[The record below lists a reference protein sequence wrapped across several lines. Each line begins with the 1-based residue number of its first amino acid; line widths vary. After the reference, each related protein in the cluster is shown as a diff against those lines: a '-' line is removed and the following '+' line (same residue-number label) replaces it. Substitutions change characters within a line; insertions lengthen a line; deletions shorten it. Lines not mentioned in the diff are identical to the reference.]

1 MRHLIAWLL
10 LAASLVAAQ
19 AAPIRV
25 AVYDDKGATGK
36 GIPAVEKILGDAKD
50 FEVTKLKGVDFTADN
65 LSRFDLVMFTGGSG
79 SAEAAGLGETGR
91 EQVRKFVREGGGYV
105 GICAGAYLACTGFD
119 WGVGVL
125 NARTISNRWRR
136 GTGDL
141 QVAPAEGD
149 AVLGLPMAERVI
161 RYNNGPVIKPD
172 ARKDLPPYKAL
183 ALFRT
188 ELAENGTP
196 VGVMVGTPAF
206 ASGDYGLGRVFISSP
221 HPEQTAGLEP
231 LVVQAVRWS
240 ARRAGPTAEL
250 WKRLEAMDV
259 EKLWL
264 PGAIVDWKTGLPTG
278 QPFTDSPKRHTHCS
292 QFVAAASLRLNVPLL
307 RPPEHSVIGLANAQ
321 NAWLDTDAARKAGWI
336 RLKDGAEA
344 QRLAKQGRFV
354 LASVSNPDPKR
365 AGHIAIVRP
374 GDKDAETLASEGP
387 DIMQA
392 GGTNFQKTSLRR
404 GFANHP
410 KEYDQI
416 AFHAHTVEL
425 PEGK

>member
-1 MRHLIAWLL
+1 MRPLIAWLL
-10 LAASLVAAQ
+10 LAASLLAAQ
-19 AAPIRV
+19 GAPIRV

-36 GIPAVEKILGDAKD
+36 GIPAVEKILGDAEH
-50 FEVTKLKGVDFTADN
+50 FEITKLKGADFTTDK

-91 EQVRKFVREGGGYV
+91 GHVRKFVREGGGYV

-125 NARTISNRWRR
+125 NARTVSNKWRR

-172 ARKDLPPYKAL
+172 ARKDLPPYKVL

-196 VGVMVGTPAF
+196 VGVMVGSPAF

-259 EKLWL
+259 EMLWL
-264 PGAIVDWKTGLPTG
+264 PGAIVDWQTGLPTG
-278 QPFTDSPKRHTHCS
+278 QPFTDSTKRPTHCS
-292 QFVAAASLRLNVPLL
+292 QFVAAASLRLGVTLL

-416 AFHAHTVEL
+416 AFHAHVVEL
-425 PEGK
+425 TGPK

>member
-1 MRHLIAWLL
+1 MRSLLAPLLFSLGL
-10 LAASLVAAQ
+10 LAAQ
-19 AAPIRV
+19 PAPIRV

-36 GIPAVEKILGDAKD
+36 GIPAVEKILGASKD
-50 FEVTKLKGVDFTADN
+50 FEVTKLKGPDFTADN
-65 LSRFDLVMFTGGSG
+65 LRRFDLVMFTGGSG
-79 SAEAAGLGETGR
+79 SAEAEGLGVAGR
-91 EQVRKFVREGGGYV
+91 EEVRKFVREGGGYV

-119 WGVGVL
+119 WGLGVL
-125 NARTISNRWRR
+125 NARTVSNKWRR

-141 QVAPAEGD
+141 RIAPAEGD
-149 AVLGLPMAERVI
+149 SVLSLPMAERAV

-183 ALFRT
+183 ALFKT
-188 ELAENGTP
+188 EVAENGTP
-196 VGVMVGTPAF
+196 VGVMVGSLAF

-231 LVVQAVRWS
+231 LVIQAVRWS
-240 ARRAGPTAEL
+240 ARRAGPADEL

-292 QFVAAASLRLNVPLL
+292 QFVAAASFRLGVPLL
-307 RPPEHSVIGLANAQ
+307 RPPEHSPVGLASAQ
-321 NAWLDTDAARKAGWI
+321 NDWLDSGAGRKAGWV
-336 RLKDGAEA
+336 RLRDGAEA
-344 QRLAKQGRFV
+344 QSLANEGRLV
-354 LASVSNPDPKR
+354 LASVKNPDPKR

-374 GDKDAETLASEGP
+374 GNKDAAALASEGP

-392 GGTNFQKTSLRR
+392 GGTNFFRTSLKR

-416 AFHAHTVEL
+416 AFHAHVVEL
-425 PEGK
+425 TEPK

>member
-1 MRHLIAWLL
+1 MRTLLALFLFSLGL
-10 LAASLVAAQ
+10 LAAQ
-19 AAPIRV
+19 PAPIRV

-36 GIPAVEKILGDAKD
+36 GIPAVEKILGASKD
-50 FEVTKLKGVDFTADN
+50 FEVIKLKGPDFTADN
-65 LSRFDLVMFTGGSG
+65 LRRFDLVMFTGGSG
-79 SAEAAGLGETGR
+79 SAEAEGLGVAGR
-91 EQVRKFVREGGGYV
+91 EEVRKFVREGGGYV

-119 WGVGVL
+119 WGLGVL
-125 NARTISNRWRR
+125 NARTVSNKWRR

-141 QVAPAEGD
+141 RIAPAEGD
-149 AVLGLPMAERVI
+149 SVLGLPMAERAV

-183 ALFRT
+183 ALFKT
-188 ELAENGTP
+188 EFAENGTP
-196 VGVMVGTPAF
+196 VGVMVGSPAF

-231 LVVQAVRWS
+231 LVIQAVRWS
-240 ARRAGPTAEL
+240 ARRAGPADEL

-292 QFVAAASLRLNVPLL
+292 QFVAAASFRLGVPLL
-307 RPPEHSVIGLANAQ
+307 RPPEHSPVGLANAQ
-321 NAWLDTDAARKAGWI
+321 NDWLDSDAGRKAGWV

-344 QRLAKQGRFV
+344 QSLANEGRLV
-354 LASVSNPDPKR
+354 LASVKNPDPKR

-374 GDKDAETLASEGP
+374 GNKDAAALASEGP

-392 GGTNFQKTSLRR
+392 GGTNFLRTSLKR

-416 AFHAHTVEL
+416 AFHAHVVEL
-425 PEGK
+425 TEPK